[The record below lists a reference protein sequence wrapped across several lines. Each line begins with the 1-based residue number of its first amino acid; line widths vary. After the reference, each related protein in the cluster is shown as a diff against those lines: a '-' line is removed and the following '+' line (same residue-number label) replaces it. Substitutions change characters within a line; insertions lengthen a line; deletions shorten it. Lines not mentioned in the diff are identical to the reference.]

1 MPMYE
6 RTFRLIP
13 TIIVS
18 LLCWSC
24 AERDNT
30 VDTILDYA
38 ELISGTNPSKSL
50 ETLEDA
56 RERIKTNEDK
66 ARYALVK
73 TIAMDNAGEKYK
85 SDSLIRVAEIYYNK
99 KGTAD
104 EKLKSYYYTA
114 LAHYNN
120 GDYEEA
126 MKWLVLAGGQIN
138 QSSNHVLSG
147 KAYEVCAKIYGT
159 LKDPEKELYYT
170 EKAKD
175 QFYIAGD
182 NTKYL
187 ESSINVSLCHLSLE
201 HIDSAYTCLNDVRP
215 FYDSLDSMGKSHY
228 FKALLL
234 LNSKRG
240 VDLKSDIEE
249 YLKSCDEKDIA
260 WTQLAKCYTSEGNY
274 KAALSALMKYASYNP
289 DHMKEPDYLESSSE
303 VLSALGDYESSL
315 VTYKAYKAITDS
327 LENDLFQQD
336 TRYIKERYN
345 NMLALEH
352 KEMKQTVFY
361 IISSVIL
368 IFFAMIALA
377 NRSRIRAIKT
387 KMKEQIKVND
397 SLEKEV
403 VCLMSQLKD
412 RTELKTLKAGIMLT
426 RFRLLN
432 AIFASWI
439 ENDGSLG
446 TRISNTLNKTVE
458 DRQSFMSSLLIAFET
473 EYPQYIE
480 YLRSHDL
487 NENEL
492 NIACLY
498 TIGLSCKS
506 IINYTGKSRQ
516 YNDNSSMRSKLEIP
530 ENDNN
535 IGKHLRAK
543 FEESIRSI

>member
-1 MPMYE
+1 MHMYE
-6 RTFRLIP
+6 RTFRLIL

-24 AERDNT
+24 TERDNT

-114 LAHYNN
+114 LANYNN

-138 QSSNHVLSG
+138 QSSDHVLSG

-159 LKDPEKELYYT
+159 LKDTAKELYYT
-170 EKAKD
+170 EKARD
-175 QFYIAGD
+175 QFYISGD
-182 NTKYL
+182 NIKYL
-187 ESSINVSLCHLSLE
+187 ESSINLSLCHLSLDN
-201 HIDSAYTCLNDVRP
+201 IDSAYTCLNAMQP
-215 FYDSLDSMGKSHY
+215 FSDSLD
-228 FKALLL
+228 
-234 LNSKRG
+234 SKRG
-240 VDLKSDIEE
+240 VDLESDIEE
-249 YLKSCDEKDIA
+249 YMKSCDEKDIA

-289 DHMKEPDYLESSSE
+289 GHMKEPEYLESSSE
-303 VLSALGDYESSL
+303 VLSALGDYKASL

-345 NMLALEH
+345 NMLAMEH
-352 KEMKQTVFY
+352 EKMKQTVFY
-361 IISSVIL
+361 IISSVIF

-397 SLEKEV
+397 SLEKEI

-412 RTELKTLKAGIMLT
+412 RTEFKTLKAGIMLT

-480 YLRSHDL
+480 YLRGHDL

-492 NIACLY
+492 NIACMY

-516 YNDNSSMRSKLEIP
+516 YNDNSSMRSKLEIL
-530 ENDNN
+530 ENENN